1 MIIIKRASGVLL
13 HISSLWGDYSEG
25 SLGKAAKEWV
35 DYISEL
41 GFTYWQV
48 LPFCLPDE
56 FYSPYKSYSAF
67 SLNPFFI
74 DLNELFEEG
83 LLTVSELNAAK
94 QKTPYYCEF
103 QRLSDERF
111 ALLEKAAAGAP
122 KED

>member
-1 MIIIKRASGVLL
+1 MNRASGVLL

-25 SLGKAAKEWV
+25 SFGKAAEEWI
-35 DYISEL
+35 DYISKL

-74 DLNELFEEG
+74 DLEVLFSDG

-103 QRLSDERF
+103 RRLSEERF
-111 ALLEKAAAGAP
+111 ALLA
-122 KED
+122 